1 MSPASNLFEVQCVP
15 CGEGGSEGQG
25 WQGPKDYPCMNTIH
39 VVYKHYIL
47 GKDFFLVD
55 FLRVPGSFSPD
66 NLSRLVAGLAKAC
79 GGLEEAV
86 S

>member
-47 GKDFFLVD
+47 GKDFLGPFQ
-55 FLRVPGSFSPD
+55 GSQGPY
-66 NLSRLVAGLAKAC
+66 LLIT
-79 GGLEEAV
+79 
-86 S
+86 